1 MDNRQGKIG
10 DIFFFSLL
18 IFFLILG
25 YLLFQP
31 FLKLFII
38 SILITII
45 FYPIKQKL
53 DKYLNPFLST
63 LLATLLVLMFI
74 IIPSTILIIFL
85 TKQIIEFYPHLI
97 NFFSDGDILSKLEKK
112 FPIIEK
118 IDKEIFKFLDTYQI
132 YAQIETFL
140 KKYITSIMQYIF
152 LQGKEI
158 LFNIILV
165 ILGIMLMTL
174 TIFFLFK
181 DGEKLYKKIYNLIP
195 LSDKDKNF
203 IIFKTYQAIQGVV
216 LGSIFTAIAQGI
228 LGFIA
233 YFTAG
238 IQFALMW
245 AFLTFIASFIP
256 IGGASLVWVPLS
268 LYVLATKGVIPF
280 IFFFLWGLL
289 VISSVDNFIK
299 PWIIGDKTNLHPII
313 LFFAILGGLNLFGF
327 LGIFLAPI
335 IVVILDNL
343 LLLYKERYHITE

>member
-1 MDNRQGKIG
+1 MDSRQSKIG

-18 IFFLILG
+18 AFFLFLG
-25 YLLFQP
+25 YLLFKP
-31 FLKLFII
+31 FLKLFVI
-38 SILITII
+38 SILITIV
-45 FYPIKQKL
+45 FYPIKQRL
-53 DKYLNPFLST
+53 DSYMNSFFST
-63 LLATLLVLMFI
+63 LLSTLLVLMFI
-74 IIPSTILIIFL
+74 IIPSTILVIFL
-85 TKQIIEFYPHLI
+85 IKQIAEFYPHVI
-97 NFFSDGDILSKLEKK
+97 NFFSNGNVVEKLEKDIPLMAK
-112 FPIIEK
+112 V
-118 IDKEIFKFLDTYQI
+118 DKELLKFLDSHQI
-132 YAQIETFL
+132 TAQIESFI
-140 KKYITSIMQYIF
+140 KNYITSIVQYVL

-158 LFNIILV
+158 LFNVILV

-181 DGEKLYKKIYNLIP
+181 DGDKLYRKVYSLIP

-216 LGSIFTAIAQGI
+216 LGSIFTAVAQGV

-233 YFTAG
+233 YFVAG
-238 IQFALMW
+238 IEFALMW

-268 LYVLATKGVIPF
+268 IYVLATKGFIPF
-280 IFFFLWGLL
+280 ILFVLWGLF

-313 LFFAILGGLNLFGF
+313 LFFAILGGLSLFGF

-343 LLLYKERYHITE
+343 LLLYKERYHIPE

>member
-1 MDNRQGKIG
+1 MDSRHTKIG

-18 IFFLILG
+18 IFFLFLG
-25 YLLFQP
+25 FLLFKP
-31 FLKLFII
+31 FIKLFII

-45 FYPIKQKL
+45 FYPIKKRL
-53 DKYLNPFLST
+53 DKHFGVFFSSLIS
-63 LLATLLVLMFI
+63 TLLVLMFI
-74 IIPSTILIIFL
+74 IIPSTVLVIFL
-85 TKQIIEFYPHLI
+85 TKQIVEFYPQVI
-97 NFFSDGDILSKLEKK
+97 NFFSSGDLIEKLEKHIPLLAK
-112 FPIIEK
+112 L
-118 IDKEIFKFLDTYQI
+118 DKQIFKFLDSHQI
-132 YAQIETFL
+132 TAQIETFIQNYL
-140 KKYITSIMQYIF
+140 TTIMRYIL

-158 LFNIILV
+158 LFNVILV
-165 ILGIMLMTL
+165 ILGILLMTL

-181 DGEKLYKKIYNLIP
+181 DGEKLYRRVYSLIP

-203 IIFKTYQAIQGVV
+203 IVFRTYQAIQGVV
-216 LGSIFTAIAQGI
+216 LGSIFTAITQGV

-256 IGGASLVWVPLS
+256 VGGASLVWVPLS
-268 LYVLATKGVIPF
+268 LYVLATKGLVPF
-280 IFFFLWGLL
+280 ILFVLWGIF

-343 LLLYKERYHITE
+343 LQLYKERYHITE